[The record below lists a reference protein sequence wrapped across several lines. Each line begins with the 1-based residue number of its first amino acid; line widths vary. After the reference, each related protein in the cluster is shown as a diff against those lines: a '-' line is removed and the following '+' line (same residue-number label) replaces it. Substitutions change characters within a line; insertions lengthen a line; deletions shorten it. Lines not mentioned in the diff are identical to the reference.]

1 MNIFKK
7 LAGETAVY
15 GLSSIVG
22 RFLNFL
28 LIPIYTRK
36 LDPEEFGVYT
46 EMYTY
51 VTFLLPLFTYGM
63 ETAFFRFYNNE
74 NNKVKVY
81 NSIFSTL
88 LISTSFL
95 IFGGMFFNQ
104 NIASALGYG
113 NYTFLISGIL
123 FITVFDILSTIPF
136 AKLRSENKAFK
147 FAGIKIFGI
156 LLNIVLNLFFILLCP
171 ILAKGDGSLAIFI
184 QSFYRSDFGVGY
196 ILISNLIPS
205 GLIFLWLLIDSFP
218 LKFTIDTELMRKVWP
233 FALPML
239 LIGLAGTVNETIDRL
254 MLKYMLPANES
265 LYQLGIYSACYRISM
280 FMTILIQA
288 YRFAAE
294 PFFFDQ
300 ASKADSKQTYARLMN
315 YFVALTS
322 VIFLLI
328 TLFQDIFIQFIGK
341 EFHAGKDVIPILLMA
356 NLMLGIYF
364 NLSVWYKISTKTI
377 YGSIVSGIGA
387 FLTIILNLALI
398 PVLGYMGSAWTTL
411 LVYTTMVVLSYY
423 FGKKHFPIPYDLKTV
438 STYLGLALLL
448 FFVFKFTEPQW
459 LVLKYSYASVLLFG
473 YSFYVVKKEGF
484 LSFLIRK
491 KS

>member
-36 LDPEEFGVYT
+36 LDPEEFGIYT

-74 NNKVKVY
+74 NEKQKVY

-88 LISTSFL
+88 LISTSAL
-95 IFGGMFFNQ
+95 IAGGLLFTQ
-104 NIASALGYG
+104 NIADVLGYS

-156 LLNIVLNLFFILLCP
+156 LLNIILNLFFILLCP
-171 ILAKGDGSLAIFI
+171 ILAEGNGELAKFI
-184 QSFYRSDFGVGY
+184 QSFYEPNFGVGY
-196 ILISNLIPS
+196 ILISNLVPS
-205 GLIFLWLLIDSFP
+205 GLIFLWLLVDSFP
-218 LKFTIDTELMRKVWP
+218 SKFSIDKALMRKVWP

-315 YFVALTS
+315 YFVAITS

-398 PVLGYMGSAWTTL
+398 PILGYMGSAWTTL
-411 LVYTTMVVLSYY
+411 LVYATMVVLSYY
-423 FGKKHFPIPYDLKTV
+423 FGKKHFPIPYDVKTI
-438 STYLGLALLL
+438 STYLILALAV
-448 FFVFKFTEPQW
+448 FFLFKFTETQW
-459 LVLKYSYASVLLFG
+459 SVLKYLYASILLLGFG
-473 YSFYVVKKEGF
+473 FYVTKKEGF
-484 LSFLIRK
+484 LNFLKRK
-491 KS
+491 NN